1 MDILHRKLTDMG
13 GNHHNGICVAGK
25 KEKKKSIVIYLF
37 IYIIFFLS
45 LGQNKQWINNLFF
58 CKSYRHNYRLKPKTS
73 KDIKNHLLIDIL
85 GNVKYSVT
93 LLY

>member
-37 IYIIFFLS
+37 IYLYYFLKIS
-45 LGQNKQWINNLFF
+45 GTEQAV
-58 CKSYRHNYRLKPKTS
+58 NY
-73 KDIKNHLLIDIL
+73 
-85 GNVKYSVT
+85 
-93 LLY
+93 

>member
-37 IYIIFFLS
+37 IYLYFFFYLWDRTSIELIIFS
-45 LGQNKQWINNLFF
+45 SARATGII
-58 CKSYRHNYRLKPKTS
+58 T
-73 KDIKNHLLIDIL
+73 D
-85 GNVKYSVT
+85 
-93 LLY
+93 